1 MKTQNKILVGSIV
14 ITTISTSATVYN
26 YNKIKDMKNENNK
39 LNDRIENQLKNSKYT
54 DIDTTYEDIKEINK
68 KNVNLILYE
77 AHSKGYSTT
86 ISDNRFI
93 ETIVKLDTS
102 YKYTV
107 TFDMSHSEVY
117 KSGDRYIV
125 SIDLSDIKLDT
136 ITIAP
141 SNISYDLNLLNRWKG
156 VTQADLTEAI
166 IEKSCSDIEAKV
178 NEDYENNSTLIQ
190 SRAKDKITALYKGLP
205 VDVIFVGGE

>member
-68 KNVNLILYE
+68 KNVNLIVYE

-107 TFDMSHSEVY
+107 TFDMSHAEVY
-117 KSGDRYIV
+117 KSGDRYVV

-190 SRAKDKITALYKGLP
+190 SRSKDKITALYKGLP